1 VTVLSQIQRRSLPQR
16 RKGAKRYRVLKNFLC
31 AFASLR
37 ENIPFGVLLVCF
49 AFVFV
54 GESAAQDSLEVR
66 QSRGRQIYIQG
77 TSRSGKDI
85 LAYIG
90 DGSLEVP
97 GSSMPCASCHGLD
110 GRGKQEGGISP
121 SNLTW
126 EFLSKPY
133 GLKHADGRQHPPY
146 TERALELAIT
156 RGLDPAGNKL
166 LNVMPRYV
174 MSAADMSDLVSYL
187 QLLGKEREP
196 GVSENKIVIGT
207 LVPAAGSLVELGRVV
222 TAVTNAVFAELN
234 SQNGIYG
241 RRLELEVIETAE
253 TPAATRAKLEVLL
266 KDRHLFALT
275 GAVIAGLEKEVVPL
289 LGQQETP
296 LIGPL
301 TLYPQTDFPLNRQVF
316 YLLSGL
322 DGQARSLIKFAAKK
336 PELKSSR
343 LAVILPR
350 NDITA
355 AVVEALKDQRKKEN
369 TSSPQVVEYANGR
382 FDVADVIKQVRQAS
396 AEVVFFLGNT
406 DEALSFLREAEKLSW
421 FPAMLVTGATIG
433 TGIFA
438 APLGFDGKVF
448 FSFPTSPADQTA
460 DGLREFRALAE
471 KYRLPSNNLAAQ
483 LSAYSAAK
491 ILVEAVKRAGKEVSR
506 ERLIQVLEGFYDYS
520 TGLTPAISYGP
531 NRRVGAAGAYVVTID
546 LKEKKFVPASGWV
559 DNN

>member
-1 VTVLSQIQRRSLPQR
+1 VIETAFSQT
-16 RKGAKRYRVLKNFLC
+16 RKDAKKALQNAVVLC
-31 AFASLR
+31 AFAPLR
-37 ENIPFGVLLVCF
+37 EKILFVVLLLCF
-49 AFVFV
+49 AFIFV
-54 GESAAQDSLEVR
+54 SESAAQDSPALR
-66 QSRGRQIYIQG
+66 QSRGRQIYVQG

-90 DGSLEVP
+90 DGSVEVP
-97 GSSMPCASCHGLD
+97 GSTMACASCHGLD
-110 GRGKQEGGISP
+110 GRGKSEGGINP

-126 EFLSKPY
+126 ELLTKPY

-174 MSAADMSDLVSYL
+174 MSPEDMSDLVSYL

-196 GVSENKIVIGT
+196 GISENKIVIGT
-207 LVPAAGSLVELGRVV
+207 LVPSAGSLAELGRAV
-222 TAVTNAVFAELN
+222 TAVTKAVFDELN

-241 RRLELEVIETAE
+241 RRLELEVIETAD
-253 TPAATRAKLEVLL
+253 TPAATRAKLEPLL
-266 KDRHLFALT
+266 KDQHLFAMT
-275 GAVIAGLEKEVVPL
+275 GAVIAGLEKEIVPL

-301 TLYPQTDFPLNRQVF
+301 TLYPQTSFPLNRQVF

-322 DGQARSLIKFAAKK
+322 DGQARSLINFVGKK
-336 PELKSSR
+336 PELKNAKV
-343 LAVILPR
+343 AVIFPR
-350 NDITA
+350 SDINA
-355 AVVEALKDQRKKEN
+355 SIVEAVKDQKK
-369 TSSPQVVEYANGR
+369 SSPELVEYATGHL
-382 FDVADVIKQVRQAS
+382 DVAQVIKQIRPANV
-396 AEVVFFLGNT
+396 EVVLFLGNG
-406 DEALSFLREAEKLSW
+406 DEALSFMREAEKLNW
-421 FPAMLVTGATIG
+421 FPTILVPGATIG

-438 APLGFDGKVF
+438 APAGFDSKVF
-448 FSFPTSPADQTA
+448 ISFPTAPVDQTA

-471 KYRLPSNNLAAQ
+471 KYKLSSSHLAAQ

-491 ILVEAVKRAGKEVSR
+491 ILAESIKRAGKDLSR
-506 ERLIQVLEGFYDYS
+506 ERLIQVLEGLYDYS

-531 NRRVGAAGAYVVTID
+531 NRRIGAAGAYVVTID

-559 DNN
+559 ESN